1 MEFKDK
7 YSWGGWSNCIYISN
21 GEVDLVCTTD
31 VGPRIM
37 RYGFVGQKNLFLE
50 IENDMGKKGGDEFR
64 LYGGA
69 RLWHAPEANPR
80 SYCPDNRSVEYK

>member
-21 GEVDLVCTTD
+21 GEIDLICTTD

-37 RYGFVGQKNLFLE
+37 RYGFMMSPSIKTYF
-50 IENDMGKKGGDEFR
+50 KK
-64 LYGGA
+64 
-69 RLWHAPEANPR
+69 
-80 SYCPDNRSVEYK
+80 V